1 MTAGDARESPAAELR
16 LGQDVAVGL
25 VGPHALVE
33 RIVLAAGLPGP
44 AHRNLRL
51 SNGESGADGMRCRL
65 LLAAYADEQEAPEK
79 AARLGSADAFLFANR
94 APLEYARRA
103 GVLDGAAV
111 DIDVADGPLIGALL
125 RVRQAGADPGRAS
138 FDTVT
143 RPEAA
148 RALAEL
154 GLSAHRIHVQDKIA
168 SPAAMASHHARLWQ
182 LGQTSTAITCLDA
195 VARRLTAAGVP
206 VVPVVPSDQAIAAA
220 LREAVLL
227 AERRALMAAQLAVAV
242 VEVPDL
248 HGAGARAAPRQARD
262 ELRLAVHGFLVR
274 MARRL
279 SATVSP
285 VSEHGFLLVASA
297 CSLAAA
303 ATEELSLTVQAERE
317 LGVVLEVGFGT
328 GRTEREAEEAATRQL
343 AMSGGRVGTGRR
355 RSTGAIEPGATRPGT
370 AHRRAGLPDRAVRRL
385 HPAPGLALAAEPALA
400 SAPVSGLAPGAPA
413 TPGPPEAAAPS
424 NPARTLPDR
433 TLPDR
438 TLLDTTLP
446 DPAGRSLSR
455 LRSLETLARLAQKL
469 AADATPV
476 VDAELTGRLLS
487 VTPRTARRQLRA
499 LADEGLALPLP
510 PRRTQHPGR
519 PRQSYRLVVEQL
531 GRPAA
536 R

>member
-1 MTAGDARESPAAELR
+1 MTAGGGRAGQAAKVR

-25 VGPHALVE
+25 VGPHALLE

-44 AHRNLRL
+44 AHRILRL
-51 SNGESGADGMRCRL
+51 TGAEAGDDGVRCRM

-79 AARLGSADAFLFANR
+79 VARLGWADAFLFASR
-94 APLEYARRA
+94 APLEYARQA
-103 GVLDGAAV
+103 GVLGGAAV
-111 DIDVADGPLIGALL
+111 DIDLADGPLIGALL
-125 RVRQAGADPGRAS
+125 RARQAGADPARAS

-143 RPEAA
+143 RPDAV
-148 RALAEL
+148 RALTDL
-154 GLSAHRIHVQDKIA
+154 GVSAQRSQVLEKIA
-168 SPAAMASHHARLWQ
+168 SPAATASYHARLWQ
-182 LGQTSTAITCLDA
+182 LGQTSTAITCLDE

-206 VVPVVPSDQAIAAA
+206 AVPVVPSDQSIAAA
-220 LREAVLL
+220 LRETVLL
-227 AERRALMAAQLAVAV
+227 AERRALLAAQLAVALI
-242 VEVPDL
+242 EVPDL
-248 HGAGARAAPRQARD
+248 RGAGARAAPRQARE

-274 MARRL
+274 MARQL

-297 CSLAAA
+297 SSLATAA
-303 ATEELSLTVQAERE
+303 AGDLSLTARAEQE
-317 LGVVLEVGFGT
+317 LGVVLEVGIGT

-343 AMSGGRVGTGRR
+343 AVSGGSAGAGRGRR
-355 RSTGAIEPGATRPGT
+355 PAAARPGT
-370 AHRRAGLPDRAVRRL
+370 VHRRAGLPDLPARRL
-385 HPAPGLALAAEPALA
+385 HPAPRPAADIGAATPASAAPPVFTPAPAGPSAALAEA
-400 SAPVSGLAPGAPA
+400 SVRPLQPHGAVV
-413 TPGPPEAAAPS
+413 PPS
-424 NPARTLPDR
+424 
-433 TLPDR
+433 
-438 TLLDTTLP
+438 
-446 DPAGRSLSR
+446 SLTR